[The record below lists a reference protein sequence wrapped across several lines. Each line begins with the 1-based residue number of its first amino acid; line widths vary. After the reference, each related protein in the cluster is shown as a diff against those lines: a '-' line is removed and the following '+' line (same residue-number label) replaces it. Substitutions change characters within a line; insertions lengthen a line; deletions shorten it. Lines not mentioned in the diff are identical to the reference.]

1 MSEVIKKYPIYYN
14 NEEYEIRIEKEEI
27 FAPMGLFYDMHV
39 NIYEVNVCT
48 FYLLDYPVKDKKEYN
63 KVYSTELDYLKQKLY
78 ISEDSDDYYIEL
90 FKLAFKQY
98 IKPLEAKK
106 RQLAALE
113 NWDGVIS

>member
-14 NEEYEIRIEKEEI
+14 NEEYEIRIEEEKI
-27 FAPMGLFYDMHV
+27 FTPIGWCYNMHV
-39 NIYEVNVCT
+39 NIYEVNVYT
-48 FYLLDYPVKDKKEYN
+48 LYLLEYPIKDDKKYD

-98 IKPLEAKK
+98 VKPIEDKK
-106 RQLAALE
+106 D
-113 NWDGVIS
+113 N